1 MEKSGQYLNNKR
13 LYGDESNHRR
23 LPRDQAST
31 KAHSHNYPETKVL
44 VSFSR
49 QLKIFESECGL

>member
-13 LYGDESNHRR
+13 LYGDESDHRR

-44 VSFSR
+44 VSFS
-49 QLKIFESECGL
+49 